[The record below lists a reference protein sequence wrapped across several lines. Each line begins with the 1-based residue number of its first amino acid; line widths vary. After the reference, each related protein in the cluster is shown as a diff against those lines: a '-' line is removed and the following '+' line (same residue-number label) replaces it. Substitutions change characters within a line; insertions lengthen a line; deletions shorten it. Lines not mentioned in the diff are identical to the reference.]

1 MSPDFVAVPRDATVA
16 TAIAAARAHDVAA
29 DSLHAIL
36 LTDAGG
42 VLSGL
47 VTTGQLIH
55 ASPDQALDALADAS
69 APSVGAEAEIPEVAR
84 LMTDYNLIALP
95 VVDSEGR
102 PIGVVSVDDILE
114 LTLPEQWRRRYGLA
128 RE

>member
-16 TAIAAARAHDVAA
+16 AAVAAARGHDVAS
-29 DSLHAIL
+29 DGLHAIL
-36 LTDAGG
+36 LTDADGA
-42 VLSGL
+42 LSAV
-47 VTTGQLIH
+47 VTAGQLLR
-55 ASPDQALDALADAS
+55 AAPEESLDSLADAS

-84 LMTDYNLIALP
+84 LMTDYNLVALP
-95 VVDSEGR
+95 VIDSDGR